1 MNRIKAGFLA
11 LMKNRAFGERTLFS
25 NQELKRLIFPLI
37 VEQFLMISVGM
48 LDTMMI
54 SGIGEEAVSGV
65 SLIDMINN
73 VLIVLFSALATG
85 GAVVTSQYLGG
96 KKEKRACCS
105 AKQLLLISVVFS
117 AAAGVLAF
125 CFREPAVDLFFGSI
139 TDGVR
144 KNAVVYLAVSAASY
158 PFLGIYNSC
167 AALFRAVGNS
177 KISMEMSAFMNLFNL
192 VGNALMIFV
201 FHLGVLGAAL
211 STDVYKRQVY
221 AILRFKPVSGA

>member
-96 KKEKRACCS
+96 
-105 AKQLLLISVVFS
+105 
-117 AAAGVLAF
+117 
-125 CFREPAVDLFFGSI
+125 
-139 TDGVR
+139 
-144 KNAVVYLAVSAASY
+144 
-158 PFLGIYNSC
+158 
-167 AALFRAVGNS
+167 
-177 KISMEMSAFMNLFNL
+177 
-192 VGNALMIFV
+192 
-201 FHLGVLGAAL
+201 
-211 STDVYKRQVY
+211 
-221 AILRFKPVSGA
+221 